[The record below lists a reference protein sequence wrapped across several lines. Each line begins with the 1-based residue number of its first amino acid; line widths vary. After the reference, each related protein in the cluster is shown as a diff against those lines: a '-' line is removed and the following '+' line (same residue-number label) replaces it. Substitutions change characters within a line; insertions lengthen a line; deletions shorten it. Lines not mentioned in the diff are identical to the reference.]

1 MGWIVGLVVGA
12 IIAAVG
18 IVNYPDIK
26 RYFRIRNM

>member
-1 MGWIVGLVVGA
+1 MGWVVGLIVGA

-18 IVNYPDIK
+18 IVNFPDIK